1 MCSVLIGTNHNLT
14 DSRTVKQDERYV
26 VQDNTTLKNLVVST
40 TMLQRGCQTNGHSH
54 KGQEEVYIFTRGNGT
69 MEIDDA
75 LFAVA
80 AGDTILIEDGVFHK
94 VYNNGT
100 DLLKFTCIFDG
111 KRHSN

>member
-1 MCSVLIGTNHNLT
+1 VLIGTNYNLV
-14 DSRTVKQDERYV
+14 DSKVAKQDGRYI

-40 TMLQRGCQTNGHSH
+40 TMLQPASQTNGHSH
-54 KGQEEVYIFTRGNGT
+54 EGQEEVYIFTGGSGT

-94 VYNNGT
+94 VYNNGST
-100 DLLKFTCIFDG
+100 ILKFTCIFDG
-111 KRHSN
+111 KRHTS